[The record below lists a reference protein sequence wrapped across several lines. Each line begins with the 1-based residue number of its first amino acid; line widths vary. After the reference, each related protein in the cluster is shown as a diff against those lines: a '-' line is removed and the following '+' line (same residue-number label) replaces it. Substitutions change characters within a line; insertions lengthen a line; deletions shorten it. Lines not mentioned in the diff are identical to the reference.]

1 MDTGGDGRRET
12 VRYHQEFY
20 ASHEL
25 FEEGS
30 WLHKPSPYV
39 LRSLDAVERPAPLH
53 VLDLGCGVGRH
64 TLPIAQRL
72 PEGSFVVG
80 MDLLPL
86 AAERLTRNAAEA
98 GLGHLI
104 QAVVADLDHVA
115 LAAESI
121 DLLVSVSALEHSRD
135 MSALERLLSQC
146 RRATRPGGVHCL
158 IMGTD
163 KIEVDADGNSRPAQV
178 EFPLT
183 SADGRVAL
191 EQGYADWE
199 TLSFT
204 TAAFSVDEERDGEA
218 YTLHATNLRLTA
230 RRPGSP

>member
-20 ASHEL
+20 ANNEL

-30 WLHKPSPYV
+30 WLHKPSPFV
-39 LRSLDAVERPAPLH
+39 LRSVESIQREGPLRA
-53 VLDLGCGVGRH
+53 LDLGCGVGRH

-72 PEGSFVVG
+72 PVGSCVVG

-86 AAERLTRNAAEA
+86 AAERLTRNATGA
-98 GLGHLI
+98 GLGSMI

-115 LAAESI
+115 LAPKSI
-121 DLLVSVSALEHSRD
+121 DLLVSVSALEHSRNID
-135 MSALERLLSQC
+135 ALERLLRHC
-146 RRATRPGGVHCL
+146 REATRPGGVHCL

-163 KIEVDADGNSRPAQV
+163 KTEVGADGTARPAQV

-183 SADGRVAL
+183 SEEGRAL
-191 EQGYADWE
+191 LERAYADWDQ
-199 TLSFT
+199 LS
-204 TAAFSVDEERDGEA
+204 ASDLAFAVDEERDGKR
-218 YTLHATNLRLTA
+218 YTLQATNLRVLV
-230 RRPGSP
+230 RRPA